1 MGMIEN
7 SWNEEFKKHPIKSL
21 IFPAFSPFLGPTFT
35 NYETRGL
42 GHVQLVGARVGTLAS
57 ALLSWEDLSEGSLSK
72 WLDVGM
78 DQYL

>member
-1 MGMIEN
+1 MDMIEN

-21 IFPAFSPFLGPTFT
+21 ILGPTFT